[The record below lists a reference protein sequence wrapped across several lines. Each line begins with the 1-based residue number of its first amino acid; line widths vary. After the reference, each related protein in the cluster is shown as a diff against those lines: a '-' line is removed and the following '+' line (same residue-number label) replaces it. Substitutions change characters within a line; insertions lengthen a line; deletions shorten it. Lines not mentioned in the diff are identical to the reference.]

1 MHNSYY
7 KNNTISV
14 NGLKWILKK
23 NLANNF
29 DEIKKIENMPEIIK
43 EILYKREL
51 FDMDIRNYLR
61 PSFDKQNLNPY
72 RLHDM
77 EKAVEFFFKAI
88 IYNEKIGI
96 LGDYDV
102 DGATSSAI
110 IYNYL
115 TELKLENIEVYIP
128 DREKDGYGLSHNAI
142 NFFKKKKV
150 KLILCLDCGTNDDK
164 CVAAALATGIKTI
177 IIDHHEQKSNNRS
190 IALINPKKKN
200 DISNLNYL
208 ATVGL
213 VFLFI
218 LALDKFLEN
227 KRFFNTN
234 KSKPNIKKYLDLVA
248 LGTICDMVPLK
259 NLNRFFVKEGILKI
273 NKKINLGIKVLI
285 EKLNIKKTLD
295 ASDLGFYL
303 GPCINAPGRVGE
315 SSLGFKILTSKNESF
330 VRETVDAMIQ
340 NNLERK
346 TLEKISCTQA
356 INKIISKKLSD
367 DNLNTK
373 FILLQDTS
381 WHPGIIGI
389 IASRLTKK
397 YNIPSIV
404 ISLKEKNA
412 KGSIR
417 SIKGINAVDIIDFLK
432 KNNSIL
438 NGGGHKMAGGFTTEK
453 KSLNNINASL
463 HAFFSDISI
472 NKNNFLEIDAILDLH
487 VINPKLIENIKNIG
501 PFGQENEEPLV
512 VLNNL
517 RPTFIKKVG
526 KTKKHIFCVL
536 EDSYGESI
544 NAMVFNHDST
554 AIGKAIYQERPINI
568 AGKLELYLLEGKIKT
583 PQIIIEDILIL

>member
-1 MHNSYY
+1 MHNSSY

-14 NGLKWILKK
+14 KGLKWILKK

-43 EILYKREL
+43 NILYKREL
-51 FDMDIRNYLR
+51 FDMDITNYLR

-77 EKAVEFFFKAI
+77 EKAVEIFFKTI

-110 IYNYL
+110 IFNYL
-115 TELKLENIEVYIP
+115 TELKLENLEVYIP
-128 DREKDGYGLSHNAI
+128 DRERDGYGLSHNAI

-150 KLILCLDCGTNDDK
+150 KLILCLDCGTNDEK
-164 CVAAALATGIKTI
+164 CVAAASATDIKTI

-190 IALINPKKKN
+190 VALINPKKKN
-200 DISNLNYL
+200 DKSNLNYL

-234 KSKPNIKKYLDLVA
+234 RSKPNIKKYLDLVA
-248 LGTICDMVPLK
+248 LGTICDMAPLK

-273 NKKINLGIKVLI
+273 NKKTNLGIKILI

-295 ASDLGFYL
+295 ESDLGFYL

-315 SSLGFKILTSKNESF
+315 SSLGFKILTSKNESY
-330 VRETVDAMIQ
+330 VRKIVNTMIQ

-356 INKIISKKLSD
+356 INKITFNKLSD
-367 DNLNTK
+367 KNLNTK
-373 FILLQDTS
+373 FILVQDTS

-412 KGSIR
+412 KGSVR

-453 KSLNNINASL
+453 KSLNNINKAL
-463 HAFFSDISI
+463 NAFFSDISI
-472 NKNNFLEIDAILDLH
+472 NNNNFLEIDTILDLH
-487 VINPKLIENIKNIG
+487 VISPKLIENIKNIG
-501 PFGQENEEPLV
+501 PFGQENEEPVV

-526 KTKKHIFCVL
+526 KMKKHLFCVL

-544 NAMVFNHDST
+544 NAMLFNHDST
-554 AIGKAIYQERPINI
+554 AIGKAIYQERPLNI
-568 AGKLELYLLEGKIKT
+568 AGKLELSKIEGKIKT